1 MNQTNKKLN
10 LLINCCEK
18 NSILKKQP
26 SSLLFSFIK
35 IESRGVKTIYS
46 KSNKNSSLKEEKTS
60 ITNSSLTKINKLDG
74 NRIGSIN
81 LIQNKYSHFLDFNL
95 PTAHIQ
101 STLNNTII
109 TLTDSQGNTLYWS
122 SAGSCDSHF
131 KNSRKSTSYAAQVTA
146 EQVARFC
153 NTKMIQTINVKLKG
167 IGYGK
172 EASLKGFQLNGI
184 SIHKIEDV
192 TTIPHNGC
200 RLPKKRRI

>member
-10 LLINCCEK
+10 LLIYCWGK
-18 NSILKKQP
+18 DSILKKQP

-35 IESRGVKTIYS
+35 IESRGVKTIYYE
-46 KSNKNSSLKEEKTS
+46 SNKIKEEKSS

-81 LIQNKYSHFLDFNL
+81 LIQNKHSHFLDFNL
-95 PTAHIQ
+95 PIAHIQ

-109 TLTDSQGNTLYWS
+109 TLTDSKGNTLYWS

-172 EASLKGFQLNGI
+172 EASLKGFQFNGI